1 MRVEQAAFLLLI
13 LSGALALVGGL
24 FWTRLNWRADVP
36 SYGRGTRFLDVTLH
50 PERYAKG
57 RAVRVIRML
66 NCAGGLGIAGAL
78 AILAYK
84 ALRDFLPLIAP

>member
-1 MRVEQAAFLLLI
+1 MEQTAFLLLI
-13 LSGALALVGGL
+13 LSGTLALVGGM

-57 RAVRVIRML
+57 QAVPVIRTL
-66 NCAGGLGIAGAL
+66 NCAGGLGVAGAL

-84 ALRDFLPLIAP
+84 ALRDLILVIAR

>member
-1 MRVEQAAFLLLI
+1 MEQTAFLLLI
-13 LSGALALVGGL
+13 LSGTLALVGGM

-57 RAVRVIRML
+57 QAVPVIRTL
-66 NCAGGLGIAGAL
+66 NCAGGLCVAGAL

-84 ALRDFLPLIAP
+84 ALRDLILVIAR